1 MDQHELETRIKN
13 IDDRTTRIEQI
24 LPTLATKD
32 DLKGFPTKDDPQGFA
47 TKEDLKAFATKE
59 DLKAFA
65 TKEDLK
71 AFATKKD
78 LEAFATKDDLK
89 AFPTRDE
96 MQTAIKEEG
105 ERTRHNFNA
114 VAERIEDSVRL
125 IAEGHVELDKRL
137 TRVEKRR

>member
-32 DLKGFPTKDDPQGFA
+32 DLKGFPTKDDPQG
-47 TKEDLKAFATKE
+47 FATKE